1 MSCVVMN
8 SEALAAIANAV
19 ETRLNCNYDFW
30 GFEAP
35 DSLYR
40 ELDDCKTSC
49 TYFSEAIYR
58 KLYSL
63 NVRAYNGR
71 YNGHE
76 ELEDEVAPTIDVN
89 SYTVHHGPEY
99 QKRGDGTGIT
109 FAVCQWHYQLA
120 QLLDCWL
127 YQTAENATCSDPL
140 RLAMAEFRD
149 DLYHFIVQHSPEY
162 INGRWGQLPAPGITM
177 KPTSADKRR
186 ELEHIKA
193 YIGGACFD
201 EQVCRDWLRRLWT
214 AYCLRYDLDVDTS
227 VYDNDLLSLW
237 QKMEDTD
244 NGGEPETAD
253 WSDYHSFDIFMS
265 AYLC

>member
-8 SEALAAIANAV
+8 PEPLAAIANAV

-76 ELEDEVAPTIDVN
+76 EPEDEVAPTIDVN

-99 QKRGDGTGIT
+99 QKRGDGTGTT

-127 YQTAENATCSDPL
+127 YQTAEDATRSDPL

-149 DLYHFIVQHSPEY
+149 GLYHFIVQHSPEY
-162 INGRWGQLPAPGITM
+162 INGRWGQLPAPGIT
-177 KPTSADKRR
+177 TRFS
-186 ELEHIKA
+186 
-193 YIGGACFD
+193 D
-201 EQVCRDWLRRLWT
+201 EDILRAERRLRT
-214 AYCLRYDLDVDTS
+214 PPTLEGRKDIVNLLNRCDRGYGDVD
-227 VYDNDLLSLW
+227 DLIDTY
-237 QKMEDTD
+237 EDD
-244 NGGEPETAD
+244 PR
-253 WSDYHSFDIFMS
+253 Y
-265 AYLC
+265 